1 MEKYILSVTVQ
12 NNAGVLAR
20 VSSLFGRRGYNI
32 DSLTVS
38 ATTDPKVSCMSIIV
52 QGDHMVLEQI
62 MKQLAKLEEVMH
74 VVHLEEDSSCCSE
87 LVFVKLHTPDVSV
100 RSDIRQLCEL
110 YGARVEERE
119 IEDHFGNQTSFAL
132 IGRQGHPPVFT
143 GDRYKTSLALFL
155 QVDRAGTL
163 NMILSE
169 FAYAGINLSMIQ
181 SRPTKQALGDYM
193 FFIEFKEDA
202 NTLPVQTALNC
213 LRLKLREV
221 KVLGSYP
228 VD

>member
-74 VVHLEEDSSCCSE
+74 VVHSKKTAPAAVSWCSSSYAGRE
-87 LVFVKLHTPDVSV
+87 
-100 RSDIRQLCEL
+100 RSKNDIRQLCDL
-110 YGARVEERE
+110 YGRAR
-119 IEDHFGNQTSFAL
+119 
-132 IGRQGHPPVFT
+132 GR
-143 GDRYKTSLALFL
+143 
-155 QVDRAGTL
+155 
-163 NMILSE
+163 
-169 FAYAGINLSMIQ
+169 YAGERNDHRAFRSAEPH
-181 SRPTKQALGDYM
+181 RC
-193 FFIEFKEDA
+193 
-202 NTLPVQTALNC
+202 LPRRHLE
-213 LRLKLREV
+213 L
-221 KVLGSYP
+221 
-228 VD
+228 

>member
-32 DSLTVS
+32 DSLPVS
-38 ATTDPKVSCMSIIV
+38 ATTAPKVSCMSIIV

-110 YGARVEERE
+110 YGARVVDTQKSE
-119 IEDHFGNQTSFAL
+119 IIIE
-132 IGRQGHPPVFT
+132 
-143 GDRYKTSLALFL
+143 
-155 QVDRAGTL
+155 
-163 NMILSE
+163 LSE
-169 FAYAGINLSMIQ
+169 VP
-181 SRPTKQALGDYM
+181 SRIDAFLDVISNFKILEMSRSGVTA
-193 FFIEFKEDA
+193 IEK
-202 NTLPVQTALNC
+202 
-213 LRLKLREV
+213 
-221 KVLGSYP
+221 
-228 VD
+228 

>member
-52 QGDHMVLEQI
+52 QGDHME
-62 MKQLAKLEEVMH
+62 LEEVMH

-100 RSDIRQLCEL
+100 RNDIRQLCDL
-110 YGARVEERE
+110 YGARVVDTQESEMI
-119 IEDHFGNQTSFAL
+119 IE
-132 IGRQGHPPVFT
+132 
-143 GDRYKTSLALFL
+143 
-155 QVDRAGTL
+155 
-163 NMILSE
+163 LSE
-169 FAYAGINLSMIQ
+169 VP
-181 SRPTKQALGDYM
+181 SRIDAFLDVISNFKILEMSRSGVTA
-193 FFIEFKEDA
+193 IEK
-202 NTLPVQTALNC
+202 
-213 LRLKLREV
+213 
-221 KVLGSYP
+221 
-228 VD
+228 

>member
-38 ATTDPKVSCMSIIV
+38 ATTDPTVSCRSIIV

-110 YGARVEERE
+110 YGARVVDTQKSE
-119 IEDHFGNQTSFAL
+119 IIIE
-132 IGRQGHPPVFT
+132 
-143 GDRYKTSLALFL
+143 
-155 QVDRAGTL
+155 
-163 NMILSE
+163 LSE
-169 FAYAGINLSMIQ
+169 VP
-181 SRPTKQALGDYM
+181 SRIDAFLDVISNFKILEMSRSGVTA
-193 FFIEFKEDA
+193 IEK
-202 NTLPVQTALNC
+202 
-213 LRLKLREV
+213 
-221 KVLGSYP
+221 
-228 VD
+228 

>member
-32 DSLTVS
+32 DSL
-38 ATTDPKVSCMSIIV
+38 TDPKVSCMSIIV

-100 RSDIRQLCEL
+100 RSDIRQLCDL
-110 YGARVEERE
+110 YGARVVETQESE
-119 IEDHFGNQTSFAL
+119 IIIE
-132 IGRQGHPPVFT
+132 
-143 GDRYKTSLALFL
+143 
-155 QVDRAGTL
+155 
-163 NMILSE
+163 LSE
-169 FAYAGINLSMIQ
+169 VP
-181 SRPTKQALGDYM
+181 SRIDAFLDVISNFKILEMSRSGVTA
-193 FFIEFKEDA
+193 IEK
-202 NTLPVQTALNC
+202 
-213 LRLKLREV
+213 
-221 KVLGSYP
+221 
-228 VD
+228 